1 MALSASTARSGS
13 SRRRMAAILI
23 PALTA
28 LTLSAPAALGPW
40 AQAAALR
47 SPAPA
52 ARTAPSPTRIAG
64 AAHPAT
70 RLAAQVKAGTNLLLN
85 PKATVGDASAQGWD
99 AVTIPGW
106 QVQAGLPTVVRY
118 GTPGFPRLPTA
129 AKWPSAGGRLF
140 AGGAGGTA
148 SLVQV
153 IPLRRV
159 ATGTRFSVGAWLGG
173 TKTSDAVLKLRFLG
187 AGGRVLSAIT
197 LGPAGGRARAP
208 LRHRTATGD
217 VPAGAATAKVT
228 LLLRTTFTRYNGP
241 EAPQAGYDDA
251 AAGGLRLALSRPVAS
266 RAALTPTKPEVPRYQ
281 HVFLFYLENE
291 DFGQVIGNTRQAPYL
306 NSLTRQGVLLTGF
319 YAEEHPSD
327 GNYLAFA
334 GGSAFGVP
342 LDDPAEEN
350 PLYTISARNI
360 GDLITDGGETWKS
373 YTQGANGPCDD
384 TVHGYYW
391 NDDQP
396 MLYFKDVR
404 DRPAYCASHVVPL
417 EELPGDLASAATT
430 ASFSWIA
437 PDDCS
442 DMEGCGIAAGDE
454 FVRAQLTRIMNS
466 PAWRTQ
472 RSLAIITFDEDA
484 QDYQHP
490 AQRVPTIVLASQ
502 GVRRGITDPTR
513 YTHYGVLRTVEAAL
527 GLGTLTANDRYATA
541 FSKIFLPERLP
552 ASAAPPSRRPE
563 TAGPAAPGTPRARRS
578 STVPLSTGRVL
589 TSASS
594 APILLALPH
603 GGLDDAATERV
614 HGLGES
620 FIEWHP
626 GLEAE
631 RQPCGRDIGLA
642 GHRLIR
648 RHLCSLFS
656 APQALPPQA
665 CPASS
670 AAPACPAH
678 TAAQARHHRPMRKH
692 RAQKSPEGWPG
703 TRCSPPRAAARL
715 PCAGVRWQRRPPG
728 SVITGARLPGQNH
741 RKQ

>member
-28 LTLSAPAALGPW
+28 LTLSAPAALGPR

-342 LDDPAEEN
+342 LDDPAVEN

-430 ASFSWIA
+430 ASFSRIA

-563 TAGPAAPGTPRARRS
+563 TAGPQRRGLRGRAGRPPCRCPPDGYSPPPHPPPSSSRCRIAGSTMPRRNESTVSVSPSSSGTRGSKPSVSRADVTSGLLVIGSSGDISAPSSLPRRLYPRRPARPAPPRQPAPLTRQHRLGITGQCGSTERRSHPKDGPAPGARPRA
-578 STVPLSTGRVL
+578 
-589 TSASS
+589 
-594 APILLALPH
+594 
-603 GGLDDAATERV
+603 
-614 HGLGES
+614 
-620 FIEWHP
+620 
-626 GLEAE
+626 
-631 RQPCGRDIGLA
+631 
-642 GHRLIR
+642 
-648 RHLCSLFS
+648 
-656 APQALPPQA
+656 PQ
-665 CPASS
+665 
-670 AAPACPAH
+670 PACPVLA
-678 TAAQARHHRPMRKH
+678 
-692 RAQKSPEGWPG
+692 
-703 TRCSPPRAAARL
+703 
-715 PCAGVRWQRRPPG
+715 
-728 SVITGARLPGQNH
+728 
-741 RKQ
+741 